1 MDIQLLTLWSSVPS
15 GTIKQEDIAKVLDL
29 SIKQSVRYIH
39 KWSNEGWLEFT
50 SGRGRGNLSTLKW
63 LKNVE
68 TIFEEQVTKMIEEDP
83 VELCSRYLILD
94 WSPDSKLRLMNK
106 FRTKFGY
113 VQSTND
119 KLVIPRRYPFLTI
132 HPLEAADVN
141 SASLVA
147 NVYNRLVTVDEQ
159 GVILPELAH
168 SWDISSTKVR
178 IYLKKDIK
186 FHDGSIL
193 TADDVVLCL
202 NKLRNYKQYQ
212 ELWEPI
218 QKIIVAAPLVIDIN
232 FPSGCSYCLQL
243 LGTMNASVY
252 KENIGEVVGTGCFY
266 IEENN
271 EIKTSLIAF
280 KEYFGE
286 RPLIDEVEFIQVPQD
301 FDVVYRSST
310 QVESHSTFQV
320 ESDSGFGVVIMNSF
334 RNSPIQ
340 HKEVRDYLHYVI
352 AKNRHN
358 ISQIDERK
366 LPNHQG
372 CLIGESKIYTISKIK
387 KPVFSEPIVLKLMNY
402 TENTTM
408 WLKDIL
414 EKEGV
419 PIITKW
425 ISFKDTVSNNA
436 DNEEVDLFIHGE
448 VFEMNQNFSF
458 FYFLLNGYSKLANI
472 LKKDKKSN
480 NFVKEYLN
488 TPFEKWTSLNLSVEK
503 AFINESI
510 MIPLYYA
517 KRQIPFSE
525 DLMNINIKHFGYV
538 DFSKLWV
545 RPKIEEM

>member
-1 MDIQLLTLWSSVPS
+1 MDKYLLTLWNSVPS
-15 GTIKQEDIAKVLDL
+15 GNIKQEELAEILHL
-29 SIKQSVRYIH
+29 STKQSVRYIH
-39 KWSNEGWLEFT
+39 KWSIEGWLEFT
-50 SGRGRGNLSTLKW
+50 SGRGRGNVSTIKW

-68 TIFEEQVTKMIEEDP
+68 SIFEDQVLKIIEEDP
-83 VELCSRYLILD
+83 VELSSKYLIFD
-94 WSPDSKLRLMNK
+94 WSADSKLRLMNK
-106 FRTKFGY
+106 FRSKFGS
-113 VQSTND
+113 VQTTND

-132 HPLEAADVN
+132 HPLKSADVT

-147 NVYNRLVTVDEQ
+147 NVYNRLVNVDES
-159 GVILPELAH
+159 GIILPELAH

-202 NKLRNYKQYQ
+202 NKLLNYKQYE

-218 QKIIVAAPLVIDIN
+218 EKIIVAAPLVIDMYY
-232 FPSGCSYCLQL
+232 PSGCSYCLQL
-243 LGTMNASVY
+243 LGTMNASIY
-252 KENIGEVVGTGCFY
+252 KENNGEIVGTGCFFL
-266 IEENN
+266 EENSVH
-271 EIKTSLIAF
+271 KTTLVAF

-286 RPLIDEVEFIQVPQD
+286 RPLLDEVEFIQVPQD

-340 HKEVRDYLHYVI
+340 HKGVRDYLHYII
-352 AKNRHN
+352 AKNRHK
-358 ISQIDERK
+358 ISQVDARK

-372 CLIGESKIYTISKIK
+372 CLIRESKINTIPMVK
-387 KPVFSEPIVLKLMNY
+387 KPDFTEPLVLKVMNY
-402 TENTTM
+402 TENTSM

-414 EKEGV
+414 ENEGV

-425 ISFKDTVSNNA
+425 VSFRDTVSNNA

-458 FYFLLNGYSKLANI
+458 FYFLLSGYSKLATT
-472 LKKDKKSN
+472 LKRDKKLNSYI
-480 NFVKEYLN
+480 KEYLY
-488 TPFEKWTSLNLSVEK
+488 TPFEKWPSLNLRVEK
-503 AFINESI
+503 ALINESI
-510 MIPLYYA
+510 MIPLYYE
-517 KRQIPFSE
+517 KRQIPFTA

-545 RPKIEEM
+545 KPEII